1 MSYSK
6 AFENDKAKSSA
17 ESESEFN
24 YDSNYRFYKF
34 YKQYDEFEEMPLD
47 SKYNRRKEFNK
58 LLIKFKSLR
67 PKHPKTQLK
76 KERIM
81 KIVAELYEKYYNT
94 YKNNYDADELSEAKK
109 KTFDHKQFQLFLQ
122 TDKKLKQDGETK
134 TFIKQIENKEKGV
147 DKKAFTKYFSYEPT
161 ALVNKL
167 LGENTQDLRKRL
179 DNIKQQKMKLNK
191 DERNSTDNKN
201 ENGRLNTILSLI
213 DRIYHFCEY
222 KFFRVKNKMN

>member
-1 MSYSK
+1 M
-6 AFENDKAKSSA
+6 
-17 ESESEFN
+17 
-24 YDSNYRFYKF
+24 
-34 YKQYDEFEEMPLD
+34 
-47 SKYNRRKEFNK
+47 
-58 LLIKFKSLR
+58 LIKKR
-67 PKHPKTQLK
+67 
-76 KERIM
+76 
-81 KIVAELYEKYYNT
+81 
-94 YKNNYDADELSEAKK
+94 
-109 KTFDHKQFQLFLQ
+109 
-122 TDKKLKQDGETK
+122 
-134 TFIKQIENKEKGV
+134 
-147 DKKAFTKYFSYEPT
+147 FTKYFSYEPT